1 MDMELFTSTQTM
13 VKFGYTRNK
22 FLQKVMGLLDKLKQ
36 NINIEASNSQEK
48 DAFSLSKQE
57 IEFLLILLKDS
68 TFRGE
73 HVEILYSLVY
83 KLQKQHQNIK

>member
-1 MDMELFTSTQTM
+1 MELFTSTQTM